1 MTSISDNENHIENNQ
16 EYQLPSNFEEVKE
29 NVLEQNLLPIVKNL
43 KKEANLKYLPVT
55 EDTTMWSWILFSP
68 PTKGTVWNNYGQFF
82 SKSSWRKRLK
92 IKNINSLLISQK

>member
-43 KKEANLKYLPVT
+43 KKK
-55 EDTTMWSWILFSP
+55 
-68 PTKGTVWNNYGQFF
+68 
-82 SKSSWRKRLK
+82 
-92 IKNINSLLISQK
+92 LI

>member
-1 MTSISDNENHIENNQ
+1 MTSISDNENHIKNNQ

-55 EDTTMWSWILFSP
+55 EDTTM
-68 PTKGTVWNNYGQFF
+68 
-82 SKSSWRKRLK
+82 
-92 IKNINSLLISQK
+92 